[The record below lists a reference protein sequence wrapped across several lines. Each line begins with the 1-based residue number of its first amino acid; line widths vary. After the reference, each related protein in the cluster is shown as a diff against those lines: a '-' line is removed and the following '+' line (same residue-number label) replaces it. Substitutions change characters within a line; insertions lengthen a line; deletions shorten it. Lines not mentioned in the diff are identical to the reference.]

1 MLLTEQWLLLFLNF
15 ALTWILS
22 LSIFSDLAAYCL
34 TVEIR
39 LINVTGNWK
48 NRNMLFN
55 QDVLD
60 ENVCNEMWFFMSLY
74 CSVSTVNLFGGK
86 EMQDVGIWF
95 PTSCLFVW
103 CIIYLNG
110 KIVNLRHVAYF
121 FSIFNMFFTVFVSA
135 TIYWIMLWRDA
146 FLLSTWVEV
155 WVFLKSRKT
164 PLHWIFVW
172 RIRLSLL
179 TIKSHR

>member
-1 MLLTEQWLLLFLNF
+1 MLLTEQWLQLFLNF

-60 ENVCNEMWFFMSLY
+60 ENMCNEMWFFMSLY
-74 CSVSTVNLFGGK
+74 CSVSTMNLFGGK
-86 EMQDVGIWF
+86 EMRDVGIWF

-121 FSIFNMFFTVFVSA
+121 FLSLTC
-135 TIYWIMLWRDA
+135 
-146 FLLSTWVEV
+146 FLLSLYQLPFTELYFERMLSFCKLGLKFGFSLNLGKPHYTEYLSEESG
-155 WVFLKSRKT
+155 FL
-164 PLHWIFVW
+164 F
-172 RIRLSLL
+172 
-179 TIKSHR
+179 